1 MCEELTLCN
10 RRCSIV
16 NEAYG
21 IYFNFSCNPAQNFP
35 KIVYVGF
42 VADSRNVK

>member
-21 IYFNFSCNPAQNFP
+21 IYFNFSCNQLRISQ
-35 KIVYVGF
+35 KLYVGY
-42 VADSRNVK
+42 VADATNVK